1 MSDRTAADLG
11 WQFSTTTAS
20 RLARSIDSSGPP
32 WTRPGLAAA
41 MAHQVEPATAED
53 IAGQILTAFPRE
65 PVDRAGALIGFLS
78 TLRALAPAWVADF
91 SSTAVQPPGRWSG
104 SPPIETLDDVALLVN
119 LRPAELAWF
128 ADHRHWLRS
137 QTGPLQHYRIQQ
149 LPKRDGVRLLEIP
162 KPRMRELQRTILHR
176 VVEAVPPHPAAHG
189 FRRGRSGAT
198 FAAPHS
204 GAAVVLRVDLR
215 DFFPRV
221 TVARVRAV
229 FATIGYSPP
238 VAAALADL
246 CTTSTP
252 IAALAGIHPRTAGLL
267 RARHLP
273 QGSPTSPALSNLVL
287 RNVDRR
293 ISGYAENRG
302 LVYTRYADDL
312 ALSGNRMAIER
323 TLWVV
328 SQIVA
333 DEGFP
338 HHPAKVR
345 TMRSH
350 QRQQLAG
357 LVINSHP
364 QVSRRDYDSLRAL
377 LHNAIATGAAEQ
389 NRRGHPEFRAHIYG
403 RIAWIGAT
411 NPTRRNALLE
421 LAGQVRWDE

>member
-1 MSDRTAADLG
+1 MSGRAPDPG
-11 WQFSTTTAS
+11 WQFSTTRAS
-20 RLARSIDSSGPP
+20 QLGRSIDSSGPP
-32 WTRPGLAAA
+32 WTQPGLAAV
-41 MAHQVEPATAED
+41 MSDQVDPATAED
-53 IAGQILTAFPRE
+53 IAGQILLAFPRE

-78 TLRALAPAWVADF
+78 TLRPITPAVVADF
-91 SSTAVQPPGRWSG
+91 STTAMQPLSRWSG
-104 SPPIETLDDVALLVN
+104 LPPIENQDDLARLVN

-137 QTGPLQHYRIQQ
+137 QTGPLQHYRVRQ

-162 KPRMRELQRTILHR
+162 KPRMRELQRTVLHR
-176 VVEAVPPHPAAHG
+176 VLDAVPPHPAAHG
-189 FRRGRSGAT
+189 FRRGRSGTT

-204 GAAVVLRVDLR
+204 GVAVVLRIDLR

-229 FATIGYSPP
+229 FATIGYPPP

-252 IAALAGIHPRTAGLL
+252 IAALAGIHPSTAGLL
-267 RARHLP
+267 RSRHLP

-293 ISGYAENRG
+293 ISGYAANRG

-312 ALSGNRMAIER
+312 ALSGDRMAIER
-323 TLWVV
+323 TQWVV
-328 SQIVA
+328 SRIVA

-345 TMRSH
+345 VMRSH

-357 LVINSHP
+357 LVTNAHP
-364 QVSRRDYDSLRAL
+364 QASRGDYDLLRAL
-377 LHNAIATGAAEQ
+377 LHNAINTGAAAQ

-411 NPTRRNALLE
+411 NSTRRNALLE
-421 LAGQVRWDE
+421 LAGQVRWDH